1 MLTTISTYLIP
12 IFLVLIILAA
22 LVEKLDVFTLF
33 VDGVNDGLKT
43 VIKIFPSILAITIA
57 INLLTETN
65 ALELLLKPIS
75 YIIALFKVPQAVIP
89 LVILRPISGSAST
102 AMVLDI
108 FTKFGPD
115 SIEGAISSI
124 IMASSET
131 TFYVLAVLFGS
142 IGIKRH
148 TKVTIAAV
156 AADITAVVLTIVWA
170 VKVFG

>member
-1 MLTTISTYLIP
+1 MLTTISTYIIP
-12 IFLVLIILAA
+12 VFLLLIILAA
-22 LVEKLDVFTLF
+22 LLEKLDVFTLF

-108 FTKFGPD
+108 FAKFGPD
-115 SIEGAISSI
+115 SIEGVISSI

-142 IGIKRH
+142 IGIKKH

-156 AADITAVVLTIVWA
+156 VADITAVVLTVLWA